1 MVTDPA
7 VLDAELIP
15 GRLASDAS
23 ALSAR
28 SNTDEHSDRV
38 RAAEDTVGILKKV
51 FGAVGITR
59 LARITH
65 LDCIG
70 IPTWAAIRPNA
81 LSLAVSQG
89 KGISDVAAQASAIME
104 AVELAVA
111 ERRDLQTTIAPL
123 ENLTAAGQQVLPLRR
138 LLCRSAPPIPA
149 HEPIAWVEGFDLLA
163 NVIVKV
169 PYEAVRMDYTAGE
182 GERRSV
188 FAQSTDGL
196 ASGNLLLEAVMHG
209 ICERIERDACA
220 LWSFYAA
227 DGASRD
233 CVDPASLGD
242 SVLDDLCRK
251 VDRAGLSLRLF
262 DATSDIGVPVFFAAI
277 APADLTAI
285 GARHFDIS
293 SGSGCHPSPACAAAR
308 AVTEAAQSRLTF
320 ISGARDDFH
329 PGLYAV
335 EAKQDLCS
343 LLKACPRDYRGEPIS
358 SERMQDRG
366 RGDGLDYLLG
376 RLRAGGIDSVV
387 AVPLGGE
394 DLGVSVARVFIPA
407 LEDPIASPH
416 WRPGPRGFR
425 AMLGVK

>member
-1 MVTDPA
+1 MATDYA
-7 VLDAELIP
+7 VLDAEHIP
-15 GRLASDAS
+15 AQLACDAT
-23 ALSAR
+23 ALSTR
-28 SNTDEHSDRV
+28 SNADAHSDRV
-38 RAAEDTVGILKKV
+38 RSAADTVSIVKKA
-51 FGAVGITR
+51 FGTVGITR

-89 KGISDVAAQASAIME
+89 KGVSDAAAQASAIME

-111 ERRDLQTTIAPL
+111 ERCDLETTIAPFEDL
-123 ENLTAAGQQVLPLRR
+123 SLAGQRALPLRR
-138 LLCRSAPPIPA
+138 LLCRSASPIPS
-149 HEPIAWVEGFDLLA
+149 HEPIAWVEGFDLLS

-169 PYEAVRMDYTAGE
+169 PYEAVRMDYTVGE

-196 ASGNLLLEAVMHG
+196 ASGNLLLEAVVHG
-209 ICERIERDACA
+209 TCERIERDACT

-227 DGASRD
+227 DSAARD

-242 SVLDDLCRK
+242 PVLDDLCRK
-251 VDRAGLSLRLF
+251 VDQAGLSLRLF

-277 APADLTAI
+277 APAGLTATA
-285 GARHFDIS
+285 ARHFDIS
-293 SGSGCHPSPACAAAR
+293 SGSGCHPSPARAAVR

-343 LLKACPRDYRGEPIS
+343 LLNACPRDYRGEQTS
-358 SERMQDRG
+358 SERMWDG
-366 RGDGLDYLLG
+366 VGCDGLDYLLA
-376 RLRAGGIDSVV
+376 RLRARSIDSVV
-387 AVPLGGE
+387 VVPLGGE

-407 LEDPIASPH
+407 LEDPIGSPH

>member
-1 MVTDPA
+1 M
-7 VLDAELIP
+7 LDAGHISTQ
-15 GRLASDAS
+15 LARDAA

-28 SNTDEHSDRV
+28 SNADAHSDHV
-38 RAAEDTVGILKKV
+38 RPAADTVCLLKGA
-51 FGAVGITR
+51 FSAVGVTR

-89 KGISDVAAQASAIME
+89 KGISDAAAQASAIME

-111 ERRDLQTTIAPL
+111 ERCDLKTTIASFEDL
-123 ENLTAAGQQVLPLRR
+123 SLAGQQTLPLRR
-138 LLCRSAPPIPA
+138 LLCRSTPLIPS
-149 HEPIAWVEGFDLLA
+149 HEPIAWVEGFDLLS

-169 PYEAVRMDYTAGE
+169 PYEAVRMDYTVGE

-196 ASGNLLLEAVMHG
+196 ASGNLLLEAVMHAV
-209 ICERIERDACA
+209 CERIERDACA

-227 DGASRD
+227 DGTSRD
-233 CVDPASLGD
+233 CIDPASLGD
-242 SVLDDLCRK
+242 PVLHDLCWK
-251 VDRAGLSLRLF
+251 VDQAGLSLRLF

-277 APADLTAI
+277 APAGLSAI
-285 GARHFDIS
+285 AARHFDIS
-293 SGSGCHPSPACAAAR
+293 SGSGCHPSPARAAVR

-329 PGLYAV
+329 PRLYAA

-343 LLKACPRDYRGEPIS
+343 LLNACPRDYRGEQIS
-358 SERMQDRG
+358 SDRTW
-366 RGDGLDYLLG
+366 DGSPSDCLDYLLA
-376 RLRAGGIDSVV
+376 RLRARGIDSVV
-387 AVPLGGE
+387 VVPLGGE
-394 DLGVSVARVFIPA
+394 DLGVSVARVFIPS

-425 AMLGVK
+425 AMLGVR